1 MTYEKSFKIGS
12 NVEGYI
18 KCSFTT
24 VYAENGDKL
33 FTFNRKGFGRHIQ
46 SQGEADLYLIQTNGV
61 GDAPNTSF
69 DIEVDYPL
77 LHADYGIKGK
87 ELVPVRLT
95 QEAARFI
102 ASKLKPLT
110 QKKYLIYRVY
120 DNYAQETNSTHK
132 PGERRLMQETYTKPW
147 IVKGSP
153 LLLQGSNCWVDTDI
167 YHHEV
172 EVKTEDQ
179 THYVTL
185 RDLCENYKTAIAY
198 VRPESVDWIPT
209 KIDNVTVTDA
219 DGKEI
224 KLDVAIDEAYKK
236 MEQAKSLLIAAG
248 AASLIL

>member
-12 NVEGYI
+12 NIEGYI

-24 VYAENGDKL
+24 VHAENGDKL

-77 LHADYGIKGK
+77 LHADYAIKGK

-132 PGERRLMQETYTKPW
+132 PGERRLMQETYTKPV
-147 IVKGSP
+147 IIPKNAQNSA
-153 LLLQGSNCWVDTDI
+153 LLLRVDGWKDTYI

-179 THYVTL
+179 THYATL
-185 RDLCENYKTAIAY
+185 RDLCENYKTDIVY
-198 VRPESVDWIPT
+198 VRPERVDWIPT
-209 KIDNVTVTDA
+209 RVDVVLSD
-219 DGKEI
+219 EI
-224 KLDVAIDEAYKK
+224 ETARQK